1 MSKRV
6 ELLYRVDRFEV
17 SPFLLCNLLARRAKQ
32 LANGQQ
38 VATWSGLI
46 YVAVTEFLEGRL
58 LFEVNGQRV
67 HSSRNAQTAETVEN
81 EERSAPHATRVRG
94 KGKLHPEADHLEIS
108 STVPVGR

>member
-1 MSKRV
+1 MRNGLEMLTRV
-6 ELLYRVDRFEV
+6 YGPGM
-17 SPFLLCNLLARRAKQ
+17 SPFLICNLLARRVRQ

-38 VATWSGLI
+38 VAEWSGLVN
-46 YVAVTEFLEGRL
+46 VAVTEFLEGRL

-67 HSSRNAQTAETVEN
+67 HSSRDAQTAETGEN
-81 EERSAPHATRVRG
+81 EERSAPQATRVRD